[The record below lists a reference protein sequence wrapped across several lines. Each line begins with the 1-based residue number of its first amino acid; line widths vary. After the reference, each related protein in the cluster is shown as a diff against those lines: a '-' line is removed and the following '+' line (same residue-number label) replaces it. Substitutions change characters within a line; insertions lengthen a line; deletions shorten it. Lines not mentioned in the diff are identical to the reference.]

1 MAKFIYKFEAIKH
14 VKESLEKKAQKE
26 VALIQLEIDKLQKEH
41 DKLLNEETLSRK
53 NLLPKE
59 MLVADIK
66 FKKNY
71 EMFLYKKRMAI
82 IEDINKLKAEKEK
95 KLSELLQKSKEHK
108 IFDTLEETMHENF
121 NQQEKQKEKIFIDE
135 LASQKFVRQK
145 K

>member
-1 MAKFIYKFEAIKH
+1 MSKFVYKFEAIKN

-41 DKLLNEETLSRK
+41 DKILNEETLSRK

-59 MLVADIK
+59 MLVGDIK

-71 EMFLYKKRMAI
+71 EMYLSRNRSII
-82 IEDINKLKAEKEK
+82 IEKINKLNNEKEK
-95 KLSELLQKSKEHK
+95 KLLELIQKSKEHK
-108 IFDTLEETMHENF
+108 IFDTLEGTLHENF
-121 NQQEKQKEKIFIDE
+121 NQEEKHKEKIFVDE